1 VKSVSS
7 IPNTPG
13 KKLLDANAA
22 QINAV
27 VNERCI
33 LSGDNTAPKEGR
45 APRSPV
51 QPRGPGRS
59 AVRERQVPAVERAI
73 AILRYLARSDTPLGV
88 QAIARELGLVPST
101 CLHILRVL
109 VAQELVGI
117 DPATKRYR
125 LDAGILS
132 IARGVLRQESFG
144 QIIQPALD
152 RISRRH
158 LITANAVRVT
168 GLAHGIVVAISRSAE
183 PFQIHVSVGSRF
195 PALVSVTGRCLAAF
209 SNYDAGEIEGAF
221 SAVRWDRPPSLRLW
235 RREVEETRVRGYA
248 VDAGS
253 YISGITIVGAPIM
266 PRGRLSHVIVGIGLT
281 ERLDTASVAKLG
293 KNLVAEAKEA
303 SERLAPQ

>member
-1 VKSVSS
+1 M
-7 IPNTPG
+7 
-13 KKLLDANAA
+13 
-22 QINAV
+22 
-27 VNERCI
+27 
-33 LSGDNTAPKEGR
+33 
-45 APRSPV
+45 
-51 QPRGPGRS
+51 
-59 AVRERQVPAVERAI
+59 
-73 AILRYLARSDTPLGV
+73 
-88 QAIARELGLVPST
+88 PST

-109 VAQELVGI
+109 VTQELVGI
-117 DPATKRYR
+117 DPVTKRYR

-132 IARGVLRQESFG
+132 IARGVLRHESFG

-158 LITANAVRVT
+158 LITTNAVRVT

-209 SNYDAGEIEGAF
+209 ANYDAGDIEKAF
-221 SAVRWDRPPSLRLW
+221 AAVRWDKPPSLKVW
-235 RREVEETRVRGYA
+235 RREVEETRGRGYA

-281 ERLDTASVAKLG
+281 ERLNAASVARLG
-293 KNLVAEAKEA
+293 KELAAEAREVSA
-303 SERLAPQ
+303 RLATQ